1 MEGSSALE
9 KGVASTHRESNAM
22 ADLTK
27 SRNADDNAIQ
37 WPSERIPQGGLF
49 HTPKIEYSKETADLL
64 QALMAE
70 SKMSMMM
77 RKKINYHLRNGE
89 PLPKPKSPRVN
100 TKDPEAGALD
110 ILRRAQLAKRKSLEQ
125 ILASDAYKLPPY
137 RPKPTD
143 RMPTEKEKKLL
154 QEAMSG
160 MHLAEMS
167 VKAKRKPRNKK
178 DFHATEEHVI
188 DELLEQI
195 NERANWLAE
204 MEELGEGK
212 RFRNEVREQIAERLR
227 HIKALETK
235 IQIKNSGIRFVE

>member
-110 ILRRAQLAKRKSLEQ
+110 ILRRAQLAKRKN
-125 ILASDAYKLPPY
+125 
-137 RPKPTD
+137 

-235 IQIKNSGIRFVE
+235 FRLKTVAYVSWSKGIT

>member
-1 MEGSSALE
+1 MEKTRCVDKITGGPVQDNGRIL
-9 KGVASTHRESNAM
+9 ST
-22 ADLTK
+22 
-27 SRNADDNAIQ
+27 DNKAIM
-37 WPSERIPQGGLF
+37 WPSERIAQGGMF
-49 HTPKIEYSKETADLL
+49 HSPKIEYSKETADLL
-64 QALMAE
+64 KALMAE
-70 SKMSMMM
+70 SKMSMLM

-89 PLPKPKSPRVN
+89 PLPKPEPPPIN

-110 ILRRAQLAKRKSLEQ
+110 ILQRAHLAKRKSLEQ
-125 ILASDAYKLPPY
+125 ILASDAYKLPSY
-137 RPKPTD
+137 RPRPTN

-160 MHLAEMS
+160 MRLAETS
-167 VKAKRKPRNKK
+167 LKAKRKPRVRT
-178 DFHATEEHVI
+178 DSHATEENII
-188 DELLEQI
+188 DELLDQI

-235 IQIKNSGIRFVE
+235 IQIKKSGIRFVE

>member
-1 MEGSSALE
+1 MGENLGRGKRSTIPKNDVEGANSKIQNSE
-9 KGVASTHRESNAM
+9 DK
-22 ADLTK
+22 
-27 SRNADDNAIQ
+27 AIL

-64 QALMAE
+64 QVLMAE

-89 PLPKPKSPRVN
+89 PLPKPEPPSIN
-100 TKDPEAGALD
+100 IKDPDTAALE
-110 ILRRAQLAKRKSLEQ
+110 ILRRAHLAKRKSLEQ
-125 ILASDAYKLPPY
+125 ILASGAYDPISY
-137 RPKPTD
+137 RPRPTN
-143 RMPTEKEKKLL
+143 RMPTEEEKKLL

-160 MHLAEMS
+160 MRLAETTL
-167 VKAKRKPRNKK
+167 KAKRKPRIRK
-178 DFHATEEHVI
+178 DANATEENII

-235 IQIKNSGIRFVE
+235 IQIKKSGMRFVE

>member
-1 MEGSSALE
+1 MEGKPCEVKTETISEGIAVETNGRAHSSDN
-9 KGVASTHRESNAM
+9 KAM
-22 ADLTK
+22 L
-27 SRNADDNAIQ
+27 

-49 HTPKIEYSKETADLL
+49 HTPKIEYSKETSDLL
-64 QALMAE
+64 QVLMNE

-89 PLPKPKSPRVN
+89 PLPKLEPPRIN
-100 TKDPEAGALD
+100 TKDTEAGALE
-110 ILRRAQLAKRKSLEQ
+110 ILRRARLAKRKSLEQ
-125 ILASDAYKLPPY
+125 ILASDAYDIPPY
-137 RPKPTD
+137 RPRPTN

-160 MHLAEMS
+160 MHLAETS
-167 VKAKRKPRNKK
+167 LKAKRKPKEKK
-178 DFHATEEHVI
+178 EYHTTEENII
-188 DELLEQI
+188 DELLDQI

-227 HIKALETK
+227 HIKGLETK
-235 IQIKNSGIRFVE
+235 IQIKRSGIRFVE

>member
-1 MEGSSALE
+1 MEKNHCENQISGS
-9 KGVASTHRESNAM
+9 VV
-22 ADLTK
+22 
-27 SRNADDNAIQ
+27 DDNGRTRSSEKEAIM
-37 WPSERIPQGGLF
+37 WPSERIPQGGFF
-49 HTPKIEYSKETADLL
+49 HSPKIEYSKETADLL
-64 QALMAE
+64 KALMAE

-89 PLPKPKSPRVN
+89 PLPKPEPPTIN

-110 ILRRAQLAKRKSLEQ
+110 ILHRAHLAKRKSLEQ
-125 ILASDAYKLPPY
+125 ILASDAYKLPPF
-137 RPKPTD
+137 RPRPTN

-160 MHLAEMS
+160 MRLAETS
-167 VKAKRKPRNKK
+167 VKAKRKPRIRT
-178 DFHATEEHVI
+178 DFQATEENII
-188 DELLEQI
+188 DELLDQI

-204 MEELGEGK
+204 MEELGDGK

-235 IQIKNSGIRFVE
+235 IQIKKSGIRFVE

>member
-1 MEGSSALE
+1 MEGKPCESIITTGPKGTAAETNARLYSS
-9 KGVASTHRESNAM
+9 
-22 ADLTK
+22 
-27 SRNADDNAIQ
+27 DNKAVL

-49 HTPKIEYSKETADLL
+49 HTPKFEYSKETADLL
-64 QALMAE
+64 TALMAE

-89 PLPKPKSPRVN
+89 PLPKPEPPRFN
-100 TKDPEAGALD
+100 TKDPETGALD
-110 ILRRAQLAKRKSLEQ
+110 ILRHARLAKRKSLEQ

-137 RPKPTD
+137 RPKPTN

-160 MHLAEMS
+160 MRLAETS
-167 VKAKRKPRNKK
+167 LKAKRKPKSRN
-178 DFHATEEHVI
+178 DFNATEENLI
-188 DELLEQI
+188 DELLDQI

-212 RFRNEVREQIAERLR
+212 RFRNEVREQITERLR
-227 HIKALETK
+227 HIKALEAK
-235 IQIKNSGIRFVE
+235 MQIKRSGIRYVD